1 MSLRN
6 WWRWSRV
13 SCRTACSL
21 LFLFAV
27 LSGCQKKA
35 TGPPPRYMVVRFE
48 NLSGDPALEWL
59 SRGSSEYL
67 SRSLSG
73 AMDGPV
79 VPANAV
85 GRVESNFGTRP
96 ASAPGISGERSA
108 ALVAGA
114 TRVISGYVERA
125 AGRLRIVAT
134 EEDAASGKSVQ
145 VLSVEDKNAMQALAR
160 LAHEFSPTARPYLT
174 SDAEALRLYVSALES
189 PPQEGV
195 GMMEQAIQADANFGP
210 AWLLLA
216 NLNIARGN
224 REAAGELIERAR
236 RQKLDRLDLAELDL
250 ASASLRGDRDQRI
263 RALRQVSD
271 LTPGDSLLLRSVA
284 ETETT
289 AGQFTAAAADWKKL
303 AALLPADADAWN
315 QLGYARAWAGDY
327 PGALDALNEYARLRP
342 KDPNPSDSIG
352 DVHYMYRKFPEAAA
366 SYLEANAKDPNFQQ
380 GGDLLKTA
388 WAKFGA
394 GDKAGAD
401 AAFQK
406 FRAAREKV
414 KSADLPI
421 FQADWLYRTGRQKE
435 AVALLRSAGK
445 GPNAAA
451 QLAIWD
457 LLAKDRNAAEKD
469 AAAVA
474 EANTPLIFAAHFAA
488 LPSAS
493 AEEWEARAD
502 RMIKGSAA
510 ASFREVA
517 LGYAL
522 LLDGK
527 KQAALPVWRQ
537 IIEKTSATDF
547 FSQAIYTRL
556 QGARPKLEIV
566 PDPATV
572 NPFAGLLDTL

>member
-1 MSLRN
+1 
-6 WWRWSRV
+6 
-13 SCRTACSL
+13 
-21 LFLFAV
+21 
-27 LSGCQKKA
+27 
-35 TGPPPRYMVVRFE
+35 MVVRFE

-59 SRGSSEYL
+59 SRGASEFL

-79 VPANAV
+79 LPANSV
-85 GRVESNFGTRP
+85 GRVESTFGTRP
-96 ASAPGISGERSA
+96 ASAPGVSSERSA

-114 TRVISGYVERA
+114 TRIISGYVERE
-125 AGRLRIVAT
+125 AGSLRIVAT
-134 EEDAASGKSVQ
+134 EEDAASGKSLH
-145 VLSVEDKNAMQALAR
+145 VLAVEDKDPMQALAR
-160 LAHEFSPTARPYLT
+160 LAHEFSPAARPYVT
-174 SDAEALRLYVSALES
+174 SDAEALRLYVSGLES
-189 PPQEGV
+189 PPQEGGGLV
-195 GMMEQAIQADANFGP
+195 EQAIQADANFGP
-210 AWLLLA
+210 AWLLLV

-224 REAAGELIERAR
+224 REAAEEMIERAR
-236 RQKLDRLDLAELDL
+236 QRKIDPLDLAELDL
-250 ASASLRGDRDQRI
+250 ASAGLRGDRDGRI

-289 AGQFTAAAADWKKL
+289 AGQFAAAAADWKKL
-303 AALLPADADAWN
+303 AALIPQDADAWN

-327 PGALDALNEYARLRP
+327 PGAIEALKEYARLRP
-342 KDPNPSDSIG
+342 KDPNPSDSTG

-380 GGDLLKTA
+380 GGDFLKAA
-388 WAKFGA
+388 WAKFRA

-401 AAFQK
+401 AAFEK
-406 FRAAREKV
+406 FRAAREKAGSSSG
-414 KSADLPI
+414 KSADLPS

-435 AVALLRSAGK
+435 AVALLRNAGK
-445 GPNAAA
+445 GPNTAA

-457 LLAKDRNAAEKD
+457 LLAKDRD
-469 AAAVA
+469 AAAKDAFAVG

-502 RMIKGSAA
+502 RMIKGPAA

-527 KQAALPVWRQ
+527 KEAALPVWRQ
-537 IIEKTSATDF
+537 ITEKTSATDF
-547 FSQAIYTRL
+547 FSRAIYARL

-566 PDPATV
+566 VDPGTV
-572 NPFAGLLDTL
+572 NPFACVLDTL

>member
-1 MSLRN
+1 
-6 WWRWSRV
+6 
-13 SCRTACSL
+13 
-21 LFLFAV
+21 
-27 LSGCQKKA
+27 
-35 TGPPPRYMVVRFE
+35 MVVRFE

-145 VLSVEDKNAMQALAR
+145 VLSVEDKNPMQALAR

-250 ASASLRGDRDQRI
+250 ASASLSGDRDQRI

-271 LTPGDSLLLRSVA
+271 LTPGDCCCSVPWPRRKPQPDSLPPPPRIGKSLPRSFPRMPTRGISWGMRERGPRITQV
-284 ETETT
+284 
-289 AGQFTAAAADWKKL
+289 
-303 AALLPADADAWN
+303 
-315 QLGYARAWAGDY
+315 
-327 PGALDALNEYARLRP
+327 
-342 KDPNPSDSIG
+342 PSM
-352 DVHYMYRKFPEAAA
+352 H
-366 SYLEANAKDPNFQQ
+366 
-380 GGDLLKTA
+380 
-388 WAKFGA
+388 
-394 GDKAGAD
+394 
-401 AAFQK
+401 
-406 FRAAREKV
+406 
-414 KSADLPI
+414 
-421 FQADWLYRTGRQKE
+421 
-435 AVALLRSAGK
+435 
-445 GPNAAA
+445 
-451 QLAIWD
+451 
-457 LLAKDRNAAEKD
+457 
-469 AAAVA
+469 
-474 EANTPLIFAAHFAA
+474 
-488 LPSAS
+488 
-493 AEEWEARAD
+493 
-502 RMIKGSAA
+502 
-510 ASFREVA
+510 
-517 LGYAL
+517 
-522 LLDGK
+522 
-527 KQAALPVWRQ
+527 
-537 IIEKTSATDF
+537 
-547 FSQAIYTRL
+547 
-556 QGARPKLEIV
+556 
-566 PDPATV
+566 
-572 NPFAGLLDTL
+572 